1 MKKDAGMG
9 LLIAKKLVE
18 GMDGT
23 LRLLP
28 SQPDRGPIFAI
39 RLKLAGDIQEQNNDT
54 N

>member
-1 MKKDAGMG
+1 MG

-18 GMDGT
+18 GMDGI

-28 SQPDRGPIFAI
+28 SQPGHGPIFVI
-39 RLKLAGDIQEQNNDT
+39 RLKQARDIQEQNNGI